1 MILHLSRQ
9 DVKGRET
16 SPPERKEESMAWV
29 VILAFAVVAFLAVT
43 AGADTSDG
51 DDWAT
56 HPRL

>member
-1 MILHLSRQ
+1 
-9 DVKGRET
+9 
-16 SPPERKEESMAWV
+16 MAWV